1 MRNRDNKYTKAD
13 RFREFLAEAEDM
25 LNAMG
30 NGLISLG
37 GCLKA
42 GAVDHDVL
50 NAVFRS
56 AHTLKGMCVLF
67 DFKETASLS
76 HAMEDTLDMLRMGK
90 ASFTGEVFDA
100 MMCAHEL
107 MVKIVAAK
115 GEESFIREMEG
126 LKLRLR
132 ASCRPVES
140 AETDAIDKG
149 LRAVLTEYEA
159 HRLAENLRA
168 GKSVWSINVGF
179 PVPGFEKGYMSLT
192 GVLKTEA
199 EVIATL
205 PSEKTRPETVYFDV
219 LAGTLR
225 DGDFMSNLLKDFPP
239 LIIRLVAGPS
249 ALRPLSGI
257 EAAGPPPPPVS
268 GCTLRRVGG
277 IVRVNI
283 EKLDRVLDI
292 ISELGALSAEVSGV
306 ASKFK
311 DPRAAGAC
319 GAELRRIDGNLEK
332 KLSELRGAVLDVR
345 MVPIG
350 TLFNRF
356 DTVLNRLSR
365 EMGKEVSMET
375 KGDETELDKVIIE
388 ELADPLMHIIRN
400 MVDHGIEPPG
410 ARAALGKPVCGTVTL
425 SAYQK
430 GGHVVVE
437 VKDDGAGIG
446 IGSIKA
452 KAVEKGILTAKEAAG
467 LTQKEALDLIFL
479 PGFTTKDTVTETS
492 GRGVGMDVVRE
503 NVSRLRGGIEIET
516 VEGKGT
522 RFILT
527 IPATPTGVAHP
538 RRPTSTRR

>member
-1 MRNRDNKYTKAD
+1 MRKKDRKHTRTE
-13 RFREFLAEAEDM
+13 RFREFLAEAEDV
-25 LNAMG
+25 LNVMG

-37 GCLKA
+37 RCLKA
-42 GAVDHDVL
+42 GAVDHAVL

-67 DFKETASLS
+67 DFKEVASLS

-90 ASFTGEVFDA
+90 ASFTDEVFDA

-107 MVKIVAAK
+107 MAKIVAAK
-115 GEESFIREMEG
+115 GDGGFVQEIEG

-132 ASCRPVES
+132 ACCKPVGY

-149 LRAVLTEYEA
+149 LKAVLTEYEM
-159 HRLAENLRA
+159 HRLAENVRA

-179 PVPGFEKGYMSLT
+179 PVTGFEKGYLSLT

-205 PSEKTRPETVYFDV
+205 PSEATRPDMICFDV

-225 DGDFMSNLLKDFPP
+225 GGDFMSNLLKDFSPVAV
-239 LIIRLVAGPS
+239 RLVAGPS
-249 ALRPLSGI
+249 ALQPLSGN
-257 EAAGPPPPPVS
+257 EAVGTPKSPATGV
-268 GCTLRRVGG
+268 TLRRQGG

-283 EKLDRVLDI
+283 EKLDRVLNI
-292 ISELGALSAEVSGV
+292 ISELGVMGAEVSRMAAKYKG
-306 ASKFK
+306 
-311 DPRAAGAC
+311 PRTTAC
-319 GAELRRIDGNLEK
+319 CEELSRIDKNIGK

-356 DTVLNRLSR
+356 GTVLNRLSR

-375 KGDETELDKVIIE
+375 RGDETELDKVIIE

-400 MVDHGIEPPG
+400 MVDHGIEPP
-410 ARAALGKPVCGTVTL
+410 RTRVALGKPVCGTVTL

-437 VKDDGAGIG
+437 VKDDGAGMEVE
-446 IGSIKA
+446 SIKA
-452 KAVEKGILTAKEAAG
+452 RAVEKGILTAKEAAG

-479 PGFTTKDTVTETS
+479 PGFSTKETVTETS
-492 GRGVGMDVVRE
+492 GRGFGMDVVRE
-503 NVSRLRGGIEIET
+503 NVSRLRGSIDIDT

-527 IPATPTGVAHP
+527 IPATLARAAPP
-538 RRPTSTRR
+538 R

>member
-1 MRNRDNKYTKAD
+1 MRKREKKHKKTE

-25 LNAMG
+25 LNVMG

-37 GCLKA
+37 RCLKG
-42 GAVDHDVL
+42 GAVDHAVL

-67 DFKETASLS
+67 DFKEMASLS

-90 ASFTGEVFDA
+90 AAFTDEVFDA
-100 MMCAHEL
+100 IMCAHEL

-115 GEESFIREMEG
+115 GDGSFVREIGG
-126 LKLRLR
+126 LKLRLC
-132 ASCRPVES
+132 ACCRPVES
-140 AETDAIDKG
+140 AETDAIDRG
-149 LRAVLTEYEA
+149 LKSVLTEYET

-179 PVPGFEKGYMSLT
+179 PAPGFEKGYMSLA

-205 PSEKTRPETVYFDV
+205 PSEKTRPEMICFDV

-225 DGDFMSNLLKDFPP
+225 DGDFMSNLLKDFSPVAVS
-239 LIIRLVAGPS
+239 LVAGPS
-249 ALRPLSGI
+249 MLKPLSGI
-257 EAAGPPPPPVS
+257 EAAGPPKSPAT
-268 GCTLRRVGG
+268 GYTLRRLGSM
-277 IVRVNI
+277 VRVNI
-283 EKLDRVLDI
+283 EKLDRVLGI
-292 ISELGALSAEVSGV
+292 ISEIDALRVEVSGV
-306 ASKFK
+306 AAKYK
-311 DPRAAGAC
+311 GPRTTAC
-319 GAELRRIDGNLEK
+319 CAELLRIDREIEK

-356 DTVLNRLSR
+356 GTVLNRLSR

-375 KGDETELDKVIIE
+375 RGDETELDKVIIE

-400 MVDHGIEPPG
+400 MVDHGIEPPR
-410 ARAALGKPVCGTVTL
+410 ARVALGKPVCGTVTL

-446 IGSIKA
+446 VESIKA
-452 KAVEKGILTAKEAAG
+452 RAVEKGILTAKEAAG
-467 LTQKEALDLIFL
+467 LTRKEALDLIFL
-479 PGFTTKDTVTETS
+479 PGFSTKETVTETS

-503 NVSRLRGGIEIET
+503 NVSRLCGSIDIET

-527 IPATPTGVAHP
+527 IPATLARAAHP
-538 RRPTSTRR
+538 QCPWP

>member
-1 MRNRDNKYTKAD
+1 MRKRDRKHTKTE
-13 RFREFLAEAEDM
+13 RFREFLAEAEDI

-30 NGLISLG
+30 NGLIPLG
-37 GCLKA
+37 RCLKA
-42 GAVDHDVL
+42 GVVDHAVL

-67 DFKETASLS
+67 DFKEMASLS
-76 HAMEDTLDMLRMGK
+76 HAMEDTLDMLRKGK

-100 MMCAHEL
+100 IMCAHEL

-115 GEESFIREMEG
+115 EDGSFVQEIEG

-132 ASCRPVES
+132 ACCSPMES

-149 LRAVLTEYEA
+149 LKSVLTEYET

-179 PVPGFEKGYMSLT
+179 PVPGFEKGYLSLA

-205 PSEKTRPETVYFDV
+205 PSERSRPEMICFDV

-225 DGDFMSNLLKDFPP
+225 DGDFLSNLLKDFSPVAV
-239 LIIRLVAGPS
+239 RLVAGPS

-257 EAAGPPPPPVS
+257 EAAGPPKSPAT
-268 GCTLRRVGG
+268 GYTLRRLGG

-283 EKLDRVLDI
+283 EKLDRVLNI
-292 ISELGALSAEVSGV
+292 ISELGALSAEVSRV
-306 ASKFK
+306 AARFK
-311 DPRAAGAC
+311 DPRRATAC
-319 GAELRRIDGNLEK
+319 GAELSKIDRNLEK
-332 KLSELRGAVLDVR
+332 RLSELRGAVLDVR

-375 KGDETELDKVIIE
+375 RGDETELDKVIIE

-400 MVDHGIEPPG
+400 MVDHGIEPP
-410 ARAALGKPVCGTVTL
+410 RTRVALGKPVCGTVTL

-430 GGHVVVE
+430 DTHVVVE

-446 IGSIKA
+446 VESIKA
-452 KAVEKGILTAKEAAG
+452 RAVEKGILTAKEAAG
-467 LTQKEALDLIFL
+467 LTRKEALDLIFL
-479 PGFTTKDTVTETS
+479 PGFSTKETVTETS

-503 NVSRLRGGIEIET
+503 NVSRLCGSIDIET

-527 IPATPTGVAHP
+527 IPATLAMAAPP
-538 RRPTSTRR
+538 RCTRP